1 MELGDYINQY
11 LLEHNLS
18 YRQFAKMTGI
28 SHTYIA
34 NIVNG
39 KTGRGTKPVLT
50 LLKLK
55 QLADGMGIDF
65 TDFLSEIDVDVDL
78 RESKPSLSDIGQ
90 NEQKTDKAI
99 VKNCQKRKEK
109 KPYFKGF
116 FPFCRLLVRLTGFEV
131 ITHFAKRYH
140 FIGVSGTLVG
150 LSLAI

>member
-65 TDFLSEIDVDVDL
+65 NDFLSEIDVDVDL
-78 RESKPSLSDIGQ
+78 RESKPSRSDIFETIESLPTAIRELVVLFTTLNNEGQ
-90 NEQKTDKAI
+90 AKVLTYIEDLNASGRYRATDL
-99 VKNCQKRKEK
+99 
-109 KPYFKGF
+109 KGE
-116 FPFCRLLVRLTGFEV
+116 LTIENPED
-131 ITHFAKRYH
+131 
-140 FIGVSGTLVG
+140 
-150 LSLAI
+150 

>member
-50 LLKLK
+50 LHKLK

-65 TDFLSEIDVDVDL
+65 NDFLSEIDVDVDL
-78 RESKPSLSDIGQ
+78 RDNKPNRSDIY
-90 NEQKTDKAI
+90 ETIEVLPTDIRELVVMFTTLNTEGKAKVLTYI
-99 VKNCQKRKEK
+99 EDLNASGRYREDTD
-109 KPYFKGF
+109 FK
-116 FPFCRLLVRLTGFEV
+116 
-131 ITHFAKRYH
+131 
-140 FIGVSGTLVG
+140 VG
-150 LSLAI
+150 